1 MGQGWGEEAR
11 QGVWLEAHLSI
22 GRAGGHLTRFPSQR
36 LPLVGTGSEARRAP
50 TSTLVMSQSLTA
62 LLWTPLVTI
71 WKPLAVA
78 VCSSTE
84 DRGGEGRP
92 EPGGLPGPEPACSP
106 PQHPRLQ
113 GFSLSKSRTDHTD

>member
-1 MGQGWGEEAR
+1 MGQGWGEEEAR

-22 GRAGGHLTRFPSQR
+22 GRAGSHLTRFPSQR
-36 LPLVGTGSEARRAP
+36 LPLVGTGSEARRAL

-78 VCSSTE
+78 VWSSTE
-84 DRGGEGRP
+84 DGGGEDQP
-92 EPGGLPGPEPACSP
+92 EPGGCRAAAWGFPDQSRHAH
-106 PQHPRLQ
+106 HP
-113 GFSLSKSRTDHTD
+113 STPDSRGSV